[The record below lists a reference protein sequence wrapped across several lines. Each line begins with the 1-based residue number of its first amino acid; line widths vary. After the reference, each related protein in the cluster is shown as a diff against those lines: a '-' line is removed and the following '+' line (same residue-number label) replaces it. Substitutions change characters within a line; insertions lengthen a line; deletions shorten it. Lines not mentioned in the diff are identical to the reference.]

1 MTPDQYSATGAI
13 QLGRFMPVIYKSLE
27 NMTFSG
33 STWVFGIFQTT
44 CHHKTLHHALICEV
58 SHALS
63 DF

>member
-1 MTPDQYSATGAI
+1 MTPNQYFVTAAI
-13 QLGRFMPVIYKSLE
+13 QLGRFTPVIYKTSK
-27 NMTFSG
+27 NKTFSG
-33 STWVFGIFQTT
+33 STWAFGIFQTA